1 MMGLGAFDALAVHFD
16 IPMMQVEFL
25 CLHFVLQRFRQGT
38 EVDFLNRAATV
49 TDHKLRS
56 AMFVINI
63 TWHISVERF
72 NAVNKAVLRQEVERA
87 IGRWRLGAFYVFA
100 HAFQYFVRS
109 DRLF

>member
-1 MMGLGAFDALAVHFD
+1 M
-16 IPMMQVEFL
+16 
-25 CLHFVLQRFRQGT
+25 
-38 EVDFLNRAATV
+38 DFLNRAATV
-49 TDHKLRS
+49 TDHELRS

-87 IGRWRLGAFYVFA
+87 IGRWWLGAFDVFA
-100 HAFQYFVRS
+100 HAFQHFVRS